1 MNKQVNKVKYIDS
14 YSIETLH
21 DQYNAAFLA
30 TVCCAYKNV
39 EYIVG
44 KSSFKHTSKLLNKCE
59 NLNYSLNFIW
69 VVGGKSKIAL
79 LLRTFFGAIQ
89 NIRFLI
95 FSKKDDLIIFN
106 FNNFIF
112 LYFANLLT
120 KLFNRTVVIVCHN
133 EMAFVSINS
142 VHKNPI
148 YNFRTNIIRY
158 IFKNENV
165 ILSKNLRF
173 CVLGDSIYDNLKM
186 HINKNKIANFFSID
200 HPYIFSNKTSILK
213 KSELPS
219 NKIKIG
225 VIGTMAQEKGADI
238 LISIAQKLNLL
249 EAKFISIE
257 IIGKIICDTSQFE
270 KVGILLPPDKGKS
283 FLDREKF
290 NALVDNLDYILY
302 LYPVNSYRFTA
313 SGSIMDAINF
323 NKPIISFKN
332 DFFQYI
338 FSKYGNLGYLVE
350 NELEMVTL
358 INKKIVPNNQNQH
371 FNFESVKLAL
381 SPHEL
386 QKELLKSINNHE
398 KNPLCC

>member
-1 MNKQVNKVKYIDS
+1 MKVNKVKYIDS
-14 YSIETLH
+14 YSYETLH
-21 DQYNAAFLA
+21 EQYNAAFLA
-30 TVCCAYKNV
+30 TVCYVFNNV

-44 KSSFKHTSKLLNKCE
+44 KSSFKHTSKLLNKCKD
-59 NLNYSLNFIW
+59 LNYSLKFIW
-69 VVGGKSKIAL
+69 VVGGKSKMVL
-79 LLRTFFGAIQ
+79 LFRMFFGAIQ

-112 LYFANLLT
+112 LYFANILT
-120 KLFNRTVVIVCHN
+120 KLLNRKVVIVCHS

-148 YNFRTNIIRY
+148 YNFRTNVIRY
-158 IFKNENV
+158 IFNNEKV
-165 ILSKNLRF
+165 ILSEKLIF
-173 CVLGDSIYDNLKM
+173 CVLGDSIYDNLKKY
-186 HINKNKIANFFSID
+186 ININKIANFISVD
-200 HPYIFSNKTSILK
+200 HPYIFSNRDSILK
-213 KSELPS
+213 KSNIPS

-249 EAKFISIE
+249 ENKFISIE

-270 KVGILLPPDKGKS
+270 NVGIILPPDKGKS
-283 FLDREKF
+283 FLDRDKF
-290 NALVDNLDYILY
+290 NELVDNLDYILY

-323 NKPIISFKN
+323 NKPILSFKN

-338 FSKYGNLGYLVE
+338 FTKYGNLGYLVE
-350 NELEMVTL
+350 NETSMVNL
-358 INKKIVPNNQNQH
+358 INNLIEPNNQHQH
-371 FNFESVKLAL
+371 FNFSSIKMAL